1 MTAQGGNSAAEV
13 GQVPRI
19 PAYRNVAN
27 AFLILSLKLAAL
39 NCPLD
44 KRGQLTFVCRLQCQS
59 WHDRTEIPGRLLMEA

>member
-1 MTAQGGNSAAEV
+1 VTAQGGNSAAEV

-27 AFLILSLKLAAL
+27 AFLILLLKLAAL

-44 KRGQLTFVCRLQCQS
+44 KRGQLTFVCRLQS
-59 WHDRTEIPGRLLMEA
+59 NPGTTGLKFPADY